1 MAKKMKIYLASPV
14 NGRKEKTLKE
24 KQQAAMKRI
33 DEMAD
38 YLVKFYPDAE
48 FWSSVGNM
56 PIARHGDESKEAKIM
71 GHCVTMVMESDMVIL
86 DDGWENSKGCTVE
99 RFVALQYGK
108 QVYTFNHFKLKEK
121 LNQ

>member
-1 MAKKMKIYLASPV
+1 MAKMIYLATPV

-33 DEMAD
+33 DEMAN
-38 YLVKFYPDAE
+38 YLVKFYPDTKFFNPVRNVITYHGGA
-48 FWSSVGNM
+48 VG
-56 PIARHGDESKEAKIM
+56 HESLVM
-71 GHCVTMVMESDMVIL
+71 GICVRMVMESDIVIL

>member
-14 NGRKEKTLKE
+14 NGRKEKNLKE
-24 KQQAAMKRI
+24 KQKAAMKRI

-48 FWSSVGNM
+48 FINPVRKTYWASE
-56 PIARHGDESKEAKIM
+56 RESRIM
-71 GHCVTMVMESDMVIL
+71 GMCVQMVMEGNMVIL
-86 DDGWENSKGCTVE
+86 DDGWESSQGCTVE
-99 RFVALQYGK
+99 RFVAMQYGK
-108 QVYTFNHFKLKEK
+108 QVETLNHIKLKEK

>member
-1 MAKKMKIYLASPV
+1 MAKKIYLATPV
-14 NGRKEKTLKE
+14 NGRKEK
-24 KQQAAMKRI
+24 KQGERQWAAMNRI
-33 DEMAD
+33 DDMAS
-38 YLVKFYPDAE
+38 YLRTWFPDAE
-48 FWSSVGNM
+48 IIN
-56 PIARHGDESKEAKIM
+56 PIRAILIYHNGSRYDEAHVM
-71 GHCVTMVMESDMVIL
+71 GHCVRMVMESDIVIL

>member
-1 MAKKMKIYLASPV
+1 MKIYLASPV

-24 KQQAAMKRI
+24 KQKAAMKRI

-38 YLVKFYPDAE
+38 YLVKVYPYAE
-48 FWSSVGNM
+48 FINPVRKIFWVSE
-56 PIARHGDESKEAKIM
+56 RETWIM
-71 GHCVTMVMESDMVIL
+71 GMCVTMVMESDIVIL
-86 DDGWENSKGCTVE
+86 DDGWESSQGCTVE

-121 LNQ
+121 LDNYESK